1 MMCKNCGMENALST
15 DKQCWHC
22 GKPLFAEAQF
32 SVSDTERVEWLLR
45 KISGKEARRL
55 GIIYSAGL
63 TRQDIDEAIKR
74 TPNTE
79 HHFRTKR
86 T

>member
-1 MMCKNCGMENALST
+1 MSDKLLRKLRSQKWTADYKDGVRELKALSELASAR
-15 DKQCWHC
+15 
-22 GKPLFAEAQF
+22 G
-32 SVSDTERVEWLLR
+32 SVSDTERVEWLMR

-74 TPNTE
+74 TPNE
-79 HHFRTKR
+79 KVSV
-86 T
+86 